1 MVYPHEERLDGDQTD
16 GDDHP
21 LPADETTAENVW
33 NNSSMA
39 PSAGEKRCTPPGDR
53 KTTKDAPQQGATLSG
68 QKYTL
73 PSTRSEPRISSAPS
87 RDANAN
93 SIIQTVARMLQ
104 VNIGISISPIPSA
117 REWWMVVRKFT
128 DEAVTPQ

>member
-1 MVYPHEERLDGDQTD
+1 MP
-16 GDDHP
+16 
-21 LPADETTAENVW
+21 
-33 NNSSMA
+33 
-39 PSAGEKRCTPPGDR
+39 
-53 KTTKDAPQQGATLSG
+53 PQQKAPPSVAK
-68 QKYTL
+68 KYTL

-128 DEAVTPQ
+128 DGMCLPRGLDGWHSVSP